1 MHLIASHQGRPADD
15 PIFALNK
22 EATQRKARGEAI
34 VNATVGA
41 LLDDDGQ
48 LAILQAAAKAVHDV
62 PAVEWATYA
71 PIAGTPDFLRAVID
85 DLLGGEPSLRD
96 CAVATAT
103 PGGSGALRLAI
114 TNFLEPGQ
122 ALLTTS
128 WYWGPY
134 HTLCDESERRLE
146 TFNMFTGAGR
156 AGAEAGGAGTQAG
169 GATAAFPTGGGGAF
183 PTGGGVAPTGP
194 GATAPTGGLD
204 IEAFDAALGRQLVAQ
219 GRALV
224 FLNDPA
230 HNPTG
235 YSMTDDEWRAVVE
248 RISRRASQG
257 AVTLLVDCAYF
268 LFGGARDPR
277 AFLAHLRPLVGKAGL
292 LFAWSASK
300 SFTQY
305 GLRVGALIACVSD
318 PGERAMVE
326 SALSYSCRGTWSN
339 CNRGGLT
346 AVTRMLVDP
355 DTARACSVERAAL
368 AGLLRQ
374 RVDAFNA
381 LARGRD
387 LRYPRYEGGF
397 FVTVFHDRAAEKA
410 EAMRAKGVYV
420 VPQLPRS
427 GGGALRVALCSV
439 AERDI
444 ARLVDALG

>member
-1 MHLIASHQGRPADD
+1 
-15 PIFALNK
+15 
-22 EATQRKARGEAI
+22 
-34 VNATVGA
+34 
-41 LLDDDGQ
+41 
-48 LAILQAAAKAVHDV
+48 
-62 PAVEWATYA
+62 
-71 PIAGTPDFLRAVID
+71 
-85 DLLGGEPSLRD
+85 
-96 CAVATAT
+96 
-103 PGGSGALRLAI
+103 
-114 TNFLEPGQ
+114 
-122 ALLTTS
+122 
-128 WYWGPY
+128 
-134 HTLCDESERRLE
+134 
-146 TFNMFTGAGR
+146 MFTGAG
-156 AGAEAGGAGTQAG
+156 GAYLTGAASPTGA
-169 GATAAFPTGGGGAF
+169 GATAA
-183 PTGGGVAPTGP
+183 
-194 GATAPTGGLD
+194 TGGLD
-204 IEAFDAALGRQLVAQ
+204 IEAFDAALGRQLAAQ

-318 PGERAMVE
+318 PGDRAMVE